1 MAVMRAIQALTPC
14 PTSLAEFFKGPLVQ
28 VFKACPNGF
37 VSLSQTEE
45 ALLARPRQNPSLNN
59 LYADFSLGFILGS
72 SWTGGQHRCRVMT
85 HKVLCGTP
93 QRGFV
98 AICCA
103 MSAGLS
109 GAMKAGTPPINSI
122 ASTRAPIQSG
132 IASDLRIAV
141 GGSARLRSQIF
152 FPRAVAT
159 GRPDGAAPDEFGHR
173 RVQSVCGSDP
183 RDVTVKYAQA
193 YLRPVLAPWP
203 NQAPMLM
210 RALHTGRIAPTL
222 ILSARLIGRCDHPQA
237 HFKQNTS
244 FNLRMAIR

>member
-1 MAVMRAIQALTPC
+1 
-14 PTSLAEFFKGPLVQ
+14 
-28 VFKACPNGF
+28 
-37 VSLSQTEE
+37 
-45 ALLARPRQNPSLNN
+45 
-59 LYADFSLGFILGS
+59 
-72 SWTGGQHRCRVMT
+72 
-85 HKVLCGTP
+85 
-93 QRGFV
+93 
-98 AICCA
+98 

-141 GGSARLRSQIF
+141 GGSARIRFQIF

-159 GRPDGAAPDEFGHR
+159 RRPDGAAPDEFGHR

-244 FNLRMAIR
+244 FNLRMAIRWAGIPSTPKRRQVNACQTLTRNFIARQNSAAFSATGSLIPEMIEYRARFSDITDHL